1 MSQSISIS
9 TDLSIS
15 SETHQITILSNEDEI
30 GIAIT
35 GESIPKLAIS
45 PIEAFRLLKRLPEVK
60 LDQLVTIVFNQ
71 KEIYRSDKSLFH
83 QSGTLLLIR
92 IFFKNLF

>member
-9 TDLSIS
+9 ADLSIS
-15 SETHQITILSNEDEI
+15 SQTHQITILSNEDEI

-45 PIEAFRLLKRLPEVK
+45 PIEAFRLFKRLPEIE
-60 LDQLVTIVFNQ
+60 LNQLVTIVFNQ
-71 KEIYRSDKSLFH
+71 KEIYRSDKSLFN
-83 QSGTLLLIR
+83 QSGTLLLLR

>member
-9 TDLSIS
+9 ADLSIS
-15 SETHQITILSNEDEI
+15 SEMHQITVLSNEKEI

-35 GESIPKLAIS
+35 GVSIPKLAIS
-45 PIEAFRLLKRLPEVK
+45 PIEAFRLLKRLPEVQ

-71 KEIYRSDKSLFH
+71 KEIYRSDKSLFN
-83 QSGTLLLIR
+83 QSGIFLLIR
-92 IFFKNLF
+92 AFLKNLF